1 MIKMENFDF
10 GKIENGIFSFAPKE
24 LEKDGVKILTNDSKI
39 YKAAGWLKITH
50 TPKPEKDGYYYTAKY
65 TQKNGKIIE
74 EWEEHEVPVPSGE
87 SGEISAD
94 ALIKMIQEES

>member
-1 MIKMENFDF
+1 MENFDF
-10 GKIENGIFSFAPKE
+10 GKIENGIISFAPKE

-39 YKAAGWLKITH
+39 YKAAGWFKITH

-87 SGEISAD
+87 SGGISAD

>member
-1 MIKMENFDF
+1 MENFDF

-39 YKAAGWLKITH
+39 YKAAGWFKITH
-50 TPKPEKDGYYYTAKY
+50 TPKPEKDGYYYTEKY

-87 SGEISAD
+87 SGGISAD

>member
-1 MIKMENFDF
+1 MENFDF

-24 LEKDGVKILTNDSKI
+24 LESEGVKTLTNDAKI
-39 YKAAGWLKITH
+39 YKASGWLKITH

-87 SGEISAD
+87 SGGISAD

>member
-1 MIKMENFDF
+1 MKNFDF

-24 LEKDGVKILTNDSKI
+24 LESEGVKMLTNDAKI

-65 TQKNGKIIE
+65 SQKNGKIIE
-74 EWEEHEVPVPSGE
+74 EWEEHEVSVPSGE
-87 SGEISAD
+87 SGGISAD

>member
-1 MIKMENFDF
+1 MYSEDF
-10 GKIENGIFSFAPKE
+10 GKITNGVFSFAPKE
-24 LEKDGVKILTNDSKI
+24 LESKGVKMLTNDAKI

-74 EWEEHEVPVPSGE
+74 EWEEHELTVPSGE
-87 SGEISAD
+87 SGGISGD

>member
-1 MIKMENFDF
+1 MYSEDF
-10 GKIENGIFSFAPKE
+10 GKITDGIFFFSLKE
-24 LEKDGVKILTNDSKI
+24 IESEGIKRMNNDDKI

-50 TPKPEKDGYYYTAKY
+50 TQKPEKDGYYYTAKY
-65 TQKNGKIIE
+65 TQKNGKSIE

-87 SGEISAD
+87 SGGISAD

>member
-1 MIKMENFDF
+1 MENFDF

-87 SGEISAD
+87 SGGISAD

>member
-1 MIKMENFDF
+1 MKNFDF

-24 LEKDGVKILTNDSKI
+24 LESEGVKMLTNDAKI

-65 TQKNGKIIE
+65 THKNGKIIE

-87 SGEISAD
+87 SGGISAD

>member
-1 MIKMENFDF
+1 MKNFDF

-24 LEKDGVKILTNDSKI
+24 LESEGVKMLTNDAKI

-87 SGEISAD
+87 SGGISAD

>member
-1 MIKMENFDF
+1 M
-10 GKIENGIFSFAPKE
+10 
-24 LEKDGVKILTNDSKI
+24 LTNDAKI
-39 YKAAGWLKITH
+39 YKASEWLKITH
-50 TPKPEKDGYYYTAKY
+50 THPPEKDGYYYTAKY

-87 SGEISAD
+87 SGGISAD

>member
-1 MIKMENFDF
+1 MENFDF

-39 YKAAGWLKITH
+39 YKAAGWFKITH

-87 SGEISAD
+87 SGGISAD

>member
-1 MIKMENFDF
+1 MYSEDF
-10 GKIENGIFSFAPKE
+10 GKITGGVFSFAPKE
-24 LEKDGVKILTNDSKI
+24 LESEGIKTLTNDAKI
-39 YKAAGWLKITH
+39 YKASGWLKITH

-74 EWEEHEVPVPSGE
+74 EWEEHKLPVSSGE
-87 SGEISAD
+87 SSGISAD